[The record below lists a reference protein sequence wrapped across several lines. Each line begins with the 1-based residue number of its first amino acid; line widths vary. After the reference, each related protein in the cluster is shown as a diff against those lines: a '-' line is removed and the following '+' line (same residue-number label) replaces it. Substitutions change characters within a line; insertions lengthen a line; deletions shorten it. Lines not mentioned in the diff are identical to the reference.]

1 MAELVNY
8 SRADLILLA
17 RECEVYIESTD
28 GTRTIIKKIKES
40 PDFDND
46 FTLAQIKVLSN
57 DRVETERKNE
67 LERDRQY
74 ELEKLKL
81 QPQSGMSSLN
91 SSFREKKVATSL
103 KSVMHKFDMENSD
116 MTLYLNLFER
126 QAKMA
131 EIEETEWVNH
141 LLGLLPVKLAEQIIK
156 LPGDKI
162 TDYDFVKAK
171 LLERFKLNAETL
183 RTKFMNFQRPQ
194 GTLWKDLIFDL
205 RTYLDGWLGTLEVK
219 DFEGLKDLMITDQLK
234 KRASPE
240 MKEKFLDS
248 WSKFC
253 DPEIL
258 AEKFDDY
265 ESVRRINKKPWVVKN
280 AEEKKTDKPRVFEKN
295 RDRKNSG
302 EKSFNWRDQNSRD
315 QRDREKAYEK
325 PRTLKCYEC
334 GSTEHLRPGCPKLKR
349 KFDAKISH
357 IVTQGDLGPSF
368 EPYVMKGR
376 VNEKGMAILRDTG
389 ASIDLAPSK
398 VVDPNSFTGEFVWVK
413 SPLSNDLACL
423 PLANIRLELPE
434 MGVVNTKAAVLE
446 KSVNMDHY
454 LLGNQTQ
461 LIINQKE
468 IEPQQINAVV
478 TRAQTAK
485 LQEKRRETETPGGK
499 EEPSAEITTIDAYE
513 LPQADAENPVGL
525 IKVSRE
531 VFKDTQ
537 KKDPSLAECWK
548 KGEKDNNEEFEIERE
563 VLFRKVKDHRG
574 VVRKQLVIPVELRL
588 EILKLCHE
596 GIAAHLG
603 TTKTKD
609 KILRYYFWPNII
621 SDTEEFVKTCHPC
634 QKVGKSGEMKKAPLK
649 LVPIISEVFARLNV
663 DIVGPLP
670 ESDNRNKY
678 LLTAICL
685 SSKYPDA
692 IPLADVKSTSVID
705 ALIQVF
711 SRLGFPRELQMD
723 LGTNFTSE
731 LTETFL
737 EKFGIKAVHSSVHR
751 PQSNAV
757 ERFHRTIKR

>member
-17 RECEVYIESTD
+17 RECEVDIASTD

-46 FTLAQIKVLSN
+46 FALAQIKVLSN

-103 KSVMHKFDMENSD
+103 KSIMHKFDMENSD

-240 MKEKFLDS
+240 MKEKFIDS

-253 DPEIL
+253 DLEIL

-280 AEEKKTDKPRVFEKN
+280 AEEKKTDKPRVFEKIGIG
-295 RDRKNSG
+295 RI
-302 EKSFNWRDQNSRD
+302 
-315 QRDREKAYEK
+315 RE
-325 PRTLKCYEC
+325 RN
-334 GSTEHLRPGCPKLKR
+334 HLIG
-349 KFDAKISH
+349 
-357 IVTQGDLGPSF
+357 V
-368 EPYVMKGR
+368 
-376 VNEKGMAILRDTG
+376 
-389 ASIDLAPSK
+389 
-398 VVDPNSFTGEFVWVK
+398 
-413 SPLSNDLACL
+413 
-423 PLANIRLELPE
+423 IRIHE
-434 MGVVNTKAAVLE
+434 T
-446 KSVNMDHY
+446 
-454 LLGNQTQ
+454 
-461 LIINQKE
+461 KE
-468 IEPQQINAVV
+468 IE
-478 TRAQTAK
+478 
-485 LQEKRRETETPGGK
+485 KRPMK
-499 EEPSAEITTIDAYE
+499 SLE
-513 LPQADAENPVGL
+513 L
-525 IKVSRE
+525 
-531 VFKDTQ
+531 
-537 KKDPSLAECWK
+537 
-548 KGEKDNNEEFEIERE
+548 
-563 VLFRKVKDHRG
+563 
-574 VVRKQLVIPVELRL
+574 
-588 EILKLCHE
+588 
-596 GIAAHLG
+596 
-603 TTKTKD
+603 
-609 KILRYYFWPNII
+609 
-621 SDTEEFVKTCHPC
+621 
-634 QKVGKSGEMKKAPLK
+634 
-649 LVPIISEVFARLNV
+649 
-663 DIVGPLP
+663 
-670 ESDNRNKY
+670 
-678 LLTAICL
+678 
-685 SSKYPDA
+685 
-692 IPLADVKSTSVID
+692 
-705 ALIQVF
+705 
-711 SRLGFPRELQMD
+711 
-723 LGTNFTSE
+723 
-731 LTETFL
+731 
-737 EKFGIKAVHSSVHR
+737 
-751 PQSNAV
+751 
-757 ERFHRTIKR
+757 